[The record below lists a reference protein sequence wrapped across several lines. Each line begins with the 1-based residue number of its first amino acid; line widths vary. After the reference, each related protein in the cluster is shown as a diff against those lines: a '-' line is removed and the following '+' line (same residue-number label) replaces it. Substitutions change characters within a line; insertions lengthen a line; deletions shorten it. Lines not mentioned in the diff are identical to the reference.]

1 MKQRYITTEVQTQ
14 ELAHEIASQVKG
26 GEIIALVGDLGAGKT
41 TFTQYFA
48 KALGVNTHI
57 QSPTF
62 VIMRQYTTQRHPA
75 HLLLHLDAYRLSSP
89 DELHDIGLDAHIG
102 QPHAVVVIEWADKLK
117 EYLKNKSCIW
127 VTFEFQENDRV
138 VRIEKI

>member
-1 MKQRYITTEVQTQ
+1 MEERYITTEEQTQ
-14 ELAHEIASQVKG
+14 ELAYELAGQIKG
-26 GEIIALVGDLGAGKT
+26 GEVIALVGDLGAGKT

-48 KALGVNTHI
+48 QALGVDTHV

-75 HLLLHLDAYRLSSP
+75 HLLLHLDAYRLGSS
-89 DELHDIGLDAHIG
+89 DELYDLGLDAHIG

-117 EYLKNKSCIW
+117 KYLQEKSCIW
-127 VTFEFQENDRV
+127 ITFELEMGNRV
-138 VRIEKI
+138 VRIKKT